1 MTLKQYKHI
10 VDVWER
16 GLDQL
21 SLFLNTRVVV
31 DTITTRFLI
40 LFLFLLSIPLMAI
53 IFFSGSMMT
62 AQINLDASQQMAL
75 TRHLYVEGVSRIM
88 EANGLPSD
96 LRATYRLN
104 EKNRLEID
112 TDNSQRQQGKAIRNK
127 KQRTK
132 KTLLIDDDFLNQLYQ
147 RFPILST
154 EVWILNV
161 PESSA
166 PFKVLAHTN
175 EKGNERIPIHS
186 LLEKIK
192 ERLPQESSITI
203 NLLGNSFQIEE
214 RYLFNYKH
222 QRIAK
227 LLLILPLHKQNKIL
241 DDYYFGI
248 YLIAAS
254 SLIFSAILAMLAGR
268 TITQPLLKLIR
279 QVDTTS
285 RENFLKNQNDFKING
300 VEEIRQLAESFNRL
314 VSRLKQEQILRDE
327 FVATLTHD
335 LKVPMLAEKQTLAY
349 FQKGTYGNIN
359 DEQTEVINIL
369 RSSNLSCL
377 SLVNGL
383 LEVYRYDSGT
393 VRLIP
398 EFFNIL
404 DILNSVISE
413 LSTLAQ
419 EKSITLIKEID
430 PAENYT
436 VFADKM
442 EIKRVLQNLLSN
454 AITNT
459 SKYGEI
465 ICRLSPAFSNGRQL
479 IVKVSDFQYSTL
491 PQPLKTY
498 QRILVSVE
506 DTGIGF
512 TQEMLPKLFK
522 QFGANK
528 GRNPMSIGLGLYN
541 CHQVIEAHNSTLW
554 VESTEGEGSSVN
566 FLLPINDVT
575 FHDRRVRY
583 DRRNPPN

>member
-1 MTLKQYKHI
+1 VTLKQYKHI

>member
-1 MTLKQYKHI
+1 VTLKQYKHI

-31 DTITTRFLI
+31 DTITTRFLM

-62 AQINLDASQQMAL
+62 AQISSDASQQMTL
-75 TRHLYVEGVSRIM
+75 TRHLYVEGVSRM
-88 EANGLPSD
+88 LEANGLPSNI
-96 LRATYRLN
+96 RATYRLN
-104 EKNRLEID
+104 ENNILTID
-112 TDNSQRQQGKAIRNK
+112 TDDSQFQHEKPIKNK
-127 KQRTK
+127 KGKLNR
-132 KTLLIDDDFLNQLYQ
+132 TLLIDNDFLNQLYQ

-166 PFKVLAHTN
+166 PFKILAHTN
-175 EKGNERIPIHS
+175 KKEFEKIPINS

-192 ERLPQESSITI
+192 EKIPQESSVNVDLSGST
-203 NLLGNSFQIEE
+203 FQIEE
-214 RYLFNYKH
+214 RYLFNSNH
-222 QRIAK
+222 QRIAR
-227 LLLILPLHKQNKIL
+227 LLFILPLHKQNKIL
-241 DDYYFGI
+241 DDYYVGI
-248 YLIAAS
+248 YIIAAS
-254 SLIFSAILAMLAGR
+254 SLIFSALLAMLAGR

-285 RENFLKNQNDFKING
+285 RETFLKNQNDFKVIG
-300 VEEIRQLAESFNRL
+300 VEEIQQLAESFNRL

-349 FQKGTYGNIN
+349 FQKGTYGSIN
-359 DEQTEVINIL
+359 EEQTEVIDIL

-393 VRLIP
+393 VRLIS
-398 EFFNIL
+398 ETFNIL
-404 DILNSVISE
+404 DLLNTVISE

-430 PAENYT
+430 HTENYT

-465 ICRLSPAFSNGRQL
+465 TCRLSPAFADGRQL
-479 IVKVSDFQYSTL
+479 IVKVSDFQYTTL
-491 PQPLKTY
+491 PHPLKTY

-554 VESTEGEGSSVN
+554 VESTEGEGSSIN
-566 FLLPINDVT
+566 FLLPINDMT
-575 FHDRRVRY
+575 LHDRRLRY
-583 DRRNPPN
+583 DRRNHPN